1 MESAC
6 GLSFSLSLR
15 ERGRY
20 GAVMESACGLS
31 FSLSLRERE
40 PFGAV
45 MESACGLSF
54 SLSLREREPFG
65 AVMESACGLSFSLSL
80 RERGGVRA
88 LATQALQVSAPSPP
102 LHTLQTHYSRSVK
115 PAIPDSV
122 ASGYG
127 EHRRRVSDR
136 VDRRQVQ
143 SPAVLRSRQN
153 REYRGQRDAGGET
166 YSKQNGGCAVSTIV
180 DVLLALSYV

>member
-1 MESAC
+1 MSPHPNPLPK
-6 GLSFSLSLR
+6 G

-20 GAVMESACGLS
+20 
-31 FSLSLRERE
+31 
-40 PFGAV
+40 GAV